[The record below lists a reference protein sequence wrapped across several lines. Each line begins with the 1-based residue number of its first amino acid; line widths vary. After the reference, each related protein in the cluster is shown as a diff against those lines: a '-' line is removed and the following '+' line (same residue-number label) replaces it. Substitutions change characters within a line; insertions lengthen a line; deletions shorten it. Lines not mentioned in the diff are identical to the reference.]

1 MFYILYKAVHLL
13 NKEHAYLGHTKA
25 KMKCVLSTVKSSA
38 LKKKKVVPWRECL
51 KKRDGLRSH
60 TPLKHFRRGNRN
72 INYINSSINVLL

>member
-38 LKKKKVVPWRECL
+38 LKKKKSSSL
-51 KKRDGLRSH
+51 KRVS
-60 TPLKHFRRGNRN
+60 
-72 INYINSSINVLL
+72 